1 PGATWR
7 PDETYRRL
15 TSVRLETVSLVQ
27 TSEDRRPDATS
38 GEKRPGV
45 SSHGVPLHSSA
56 SDEADV
62 SAPSADCSEDAEKA
76 VDDCEDPPQERH
88 LAKTSDELGRLRLV
102 GDPAGRLACLAH
114 GSAGYRTLLRSSSI
128 IDRAGSISPAESLR
142 VRTNPHGP
150 ADHSRPRARRRGGD
164 PCPPQQPRRGEAP
177 ELGGPLPARAGPGP
191 GRHLHRPR

>member
-1 PGATWR
+1 MHRSHLTRPVAGKKFPGATWR

-114 GSAGYRTLLRSSSI
+114 GSAGYRTLPPVI
-128 IDRAGSISPAESLR
+128 FD
-142 VRTNPHGP
+142 N
-150 ADHSRPRARRRGGD
+150 RPRRLKG
-164 PCPPQQPRRGEAP
+164 
-177 ELGGPLPARAGPGP
+177 LGAVTTYMVAT
-191 GRHLHRPR
+191 